1 MYDRPSWSEIDKKR
15 DRASFN
21 KERRTKEHPEI
32 SQHSTRYDKYKADLH
47 RLFDQGQAG
56 DLLKKVGKDQS
67 STPEGEPE
75 PTKKVKVKKT
85 VGSAA
90 TQRTGGRI
98 PRDSGA
104 ATNRLRL
111 MRSVIDAEDRVTLI
125 EAINALVERFGLPDD
140 WEILIRVLEHPDEPL
155 VQSAVTKMR
164 DLVEKSSKIP
174 RRYTL
179 KERLRSIGQTA
190 SVADLRSLACE
201 LESAI

>member
-15 DRASFN
+15 DRSSLN
-21 KERRTKEHPEI
+21 KERRNKEHTEI

-56 DLLKKVGKDQS
+56 ELLKKTGKEQS

-75 PTKKVKVKKT
+75 PTKKARVKKI
-85 VGSAA
+85 AA
-90 TQRTGGRI
+90 AAIQRSGGRI

-111 MRSVIDAEDRVTLI
+111 MRSVIDAEDRVNLI

-140 WEILIRVLEHPDEPL
+140 WEILIRVLEHRDESL
-155 VQSAVTKMR
+155 VQSAVAKMR

-190 SVADLRSLACE
+190 SAADLRSLACE

>member
-1 MYDRPSWSEIDKKR
+1 MKDRP
-15 DRASFN
+15 FN
-21 KERRTKEHPEI
+21 KERRTKEQPEI

-56 DLLKKVGKDQS
+56 ELLKKTGKEASPGQEKE
-67 STPEGEPE
+67 TPELPKTKTK
-75 PTKKVKVKKT
+75 TKK
-85 VGSAA
+85 SAA
-90 TQRTGGRI
+90 AAPRANGRI

-111 MRSVIDAEDRVTLI
+111 MRSVIAAEDRVTLI
-125 EAINALVERFGLPDD
+125 ESINALVERFGLPDD
-140 WEILIRVLEHPDEPL
+140 WEILIRVLEHQDESL
-155 VQSAVTKMR
+155 VQSAVAKMR
-164 DLVEKSSKIP
+164 DLVERSAKIP

-190 SVADLRSLACE
+190 AGAELRSLASE